1 MKIRQN
7 NRVGEFNIKLIFIE
21 IILVTLGI
29 LIKLA
34 IDNWNTKRLD

>member
-29 LIKLA
+29 LIALA

>member
-29 LIKLA
+29 LIALA
-34 IDNWNTKRLD
+34 IDNLEHKKT

>member
-29 LIKLA
+29 LIALA
-34 IDNWNTKRLD
+34 IDN